1 MGKSPHT
8 LGCVKIHKTKR
19 SKLSIKLRNNMRR
32 SISMGCIG
40 IFGALA
46 LRNEPSGKLALPLG
60 GEDSWLSCYNKM
72 TPPHK
77 YEIIVLHSTPCG
89 SEYELDPGL
98 CRYVMLAC
106 CTDSFACPAFN
117 LKLNVF

>member
-1 MGKSPHT
+1 
-8 LGCVKIHKTKR
+8 
-19 SKLSIKLRNNMRR
+19 MRR

-60 GEDSWLSCYNKM
+60 GEVSWLSCYNKM

-106 CTDSFACPAFN
+106 CTDSSACPAFN
-117 LKLNVF
+117 LKRNVF